1 VISSP
6 QEVLI
11 THYCLLTT
19 AAHKQVVRVLSEHH
33 WAEEW
38 AAVTQQHA
46 LVLRRHKR
54 QEMCLEKGDL
64 LRAAIAGNT
73 AVAMHY
79 LYNLVVHSLL

>member
-1 VISSP
+1 MTYNFL
-6 QEVLI
+6 LI
-11 THYCLLTT
+11 
-19 AAHKQVVRVLSEHH
+19 AAVHKQVIRVLSEHH

-38 AAVTQQHA
+38 AVVTQQHA

-73 AVAMHY
+73 AVATVSEH
-79 LYNLVVHSLL
+79 LAH

>member
-1 VISSP
+1 MYALP
-6 QEVLI
+6 
-11 THYCLLTT
+11 LLLLT
-19 AAHKQVVRVLSEHH
+19 AAHNQVVRVLSEHH

-73 AVAMHY
+73 AAKV
-79 LYNLVVHSLL
+79 LYTITLTLAL